1 MTKRNSIPPMKE
13 EFAAYRRELHQNPGL
28 MYEEHFSK
36 EMVEKKLSEW
46 GIPFRAGLG
55 KTGIV
60 AIIEGQKNTSG
71 KTIGIR
77 ADMDALPIEEASN
90 QPWASKTKGL
100 MHACGHDGHTATLL
114 GVAKYL
120 KETRNFNGRAILI
133 FQPAEEGGRGA
144 FAMMKDGLFEGDLKC
159 DAVYAYHNWPYQPI
173 GTAGIRSG
181 AIMASVDN
189 FDIAITGRS
198 GHAAYPHNCI
208 DPVMI
213 GASLVTQLQSIVARN
228 VPPQE
233 CAVLSVTNFNAGTGA
248 YNIIPDTA
256 KITGTVRT
264 LSPATRDLVE
274 ARMKTICEEVGK
286 THNAKIDFHYDREI
300 DPTINDA
307 RHTDIIA
314 DAAARVLGN
323 ENVYRDI
330 EPSMGGEDFGG
341 MLAKVPGAYI
351 RIGQGVPGKDSPHN
365 RGLHNS
371 GFDFNDDILPIAI
384 DVFVE
389 VIESQLPLE

>member
-1 MTKRNSIPPMKE
+1 MLP

-28 MYEEHFSK
+28 MYEEHYSK
-36 EMVEKKLSEW
+36 AMVEKKLTEW
-46 GIPFRAGLG
+46 GISFKSGLG

-71 KTIGIR
+71 KTIGLR
-77 ADMDALPIEEASN
+77 ADMDALPIKEASG
-90 QPWASKTKGL
+90 QPWVSKIDGK

-120 KETRNFNGRAILI
+120 NETKNFDGRTLLI

-144 FAMMKDGLFEGDLKC
+144 FAMMKDGLFKGDLKC
-159 DAVYAYHNWPYQPI
+159 DAVYAYHNWPYMPI
-173 GTAGIRSG
+173 GTAGIRPG

-189 FDIAITGRS
+189 FEVIVTGRS
-198 GHAAYPHNCI
+198 GHAAYPHTCI

-213 GASLVTQLQSIVARN
+213 GASLVMQLQTIVSRN

-233 CAVLSVTNFNAGTGA
+233 CAVISVTNFNAGTGA
-248 YNIIPDTA
+248 YNIIPDAA

-274 ARMKTICEEVGK
+274 ARLKEVCKNVGV
-286 THNAKIDFHYDREI
+286 TYGTEIQVTYDREI
-300 DPTINDA
+300 DPTINDPK
-307 RHTDIIA
+307 HTTIFA

-323 ENVYRDI
+323 ENVYREI

-341 MLAKVPGAYI
+341 MLVEVPGAYI
-351 RIGQGVPGKDSPHN
+351 RIGQAVSAKDSPHN
-365 RGLHNS
+365 KSLHNS

-384 DVFVE
+384 DVFAEVVE
-389 VIESQLPLE
+389 SSLPLK